1 MTSTHAN
8 DESVGLVP
16 SGTQSVVV
24 TIPAASGTVSTRSER
39 LLASGHWL
47 LAAAPL
53 RPQAMNEWDENG
65 AAWLRPGVL
74 FCAVAI
80 PAPVLHAAVGLG
92 SPQECAGPLA
102 EALEFGPLF
111 YSPNGFRREGSYT
124 ALLPARVARL
134 RDAIPGGVTLPQRAL
149 LLVPAPDVT
158 APVDGGGPWWVSPL
172 DGPGLLCP
180 PERVAALVGVGRDV
194 LAASKGSQDA

>member
-8 DESVGLVP
+8 DESV
-16 SGTQSVVV
+16 QSVVA
-24 TIPAASGTVSTRSER
+24 TTPAASGTVSTRAER
-39 LLASGHWL
+39 QLASGHWL

-53 RPQAMNEWDENG
+53 QPQARAEWEEHG

-74 FCAVAI
+74 FCAVSI
-80 PAPVLHAAVGLG
+80 PASVLHAAVGLG

-111 YSPNGFRREGSYT
+111 YSPEGFQREGSYT

-134 RDAIPGGVTLPQRAL
+134 REPIPGVVTLPQRAL

-158 APVDGGGPWWVSPL
+158 EPVDGGGPWWVSPL

-180 PERVAALVGVGRDV
+180 PERVTALVGVGRDV
-194 LAASKGSQDA
+194 LAVSKGPQDA